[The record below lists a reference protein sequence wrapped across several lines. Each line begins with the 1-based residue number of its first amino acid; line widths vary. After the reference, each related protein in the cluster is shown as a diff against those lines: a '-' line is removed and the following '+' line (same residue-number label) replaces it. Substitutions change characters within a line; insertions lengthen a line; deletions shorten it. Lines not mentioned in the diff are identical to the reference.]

1 MRQESGLEMLDTII
15 SYINQGTSKF
25 DTRYWV
31 DKDRK
36 AEFPSDYLKAI
47 QDLGLTTLF
56 LPEEYGGSAV
66 SVSDYVRI
74 VKHVSSIHG
83 VAAGDLV
90 MAHNVFGAYT
100 ISTLGTEQQKEK
112 FLPRIAKNEVTS
124 AIAITEPNAGTDTLS
139 ISTRAVKSNGK
150 YILSGRKIWIT
161 MAHTADLML
170 VLARTSKEGER
181 STRGLTLFAINPKEH
196 ENITSTRI
204 DDIALRSLGSCEVF
218 FDNVELSEDDI
229 LGEEGKGW
237 KALTGVLNLERLST
251 ASISMGTGELV
262 LNLAS
267 QYARDRKLFGRQLGS
282 NQSIQFPLAHGKIM
296 LEAGW
301 RLIDE
306 AARKRDAGEDGM
318 FEANAAA
325 YISAKSAFELADHA
339 MQVFG
344 GMSFS
349 IDMGIELHWR
359 NLRLFRVGPVSEQM
373 TLSLIARHSLGLP
386 PSF

>member
-1 MRQESGLEMLDTII
+1 MLDTII
-15 SYINQGTSKF
+15 SYINQGTAKF

-31 DKDRK
+31 DRDRK
-36 AEFPSDYLKAI
+36 AEFPEEFLNSI
-47 QDLGLTTLF
+47 RDLGLTTLF
-56 LPEEYGGSAV
+56 LPEEYGGSGI

-74 VKHVSSIHG
+74 LRHISSLHG

-90 MAHNVFGAYT
+90 MAHNVFGAYS
-100 ISTLGTEQQKEK
+100 IATLGTDSQKEK
-112 FLPRIAKNEVTS
+112 FLPGIAKNQVIS
-124 AIAITEPNAGTDTLS
+124 SIAITEPNAGTDTLN
-139 ISTRAVKSNGK
+139 ISTRAEKKNGS

-161 MAHTADLML
+161 MAHMSDLML
-170 VLARTSKEGER
+170 VLARTSREGAR
-181 STRGLTLFAINPKEH
+181 STKGLTLFAINPKEH
-196 ENITSTRI
+196 SNITSSRI

-218 FDNVELSEDDI
+218 FDNVEVSGEDI

-237 KALTGVLNLERLST
+237 RALTGVLNLERLST
-251 ASISMGTGELV
+251 ASMSMGTGELV
-262 LNLAS
+262 LNLAT
-267 QYARDRKLFGRQLGS
+267 QYAKDRKLFGRQLGS

-296 LEAGW
+296 LEASW

-306 AARKRDAGEDGM
+306 AAKKRDAGEDGM

-325 YISAKSAFELADHA
+325 YLAARSANEIADHA

>member
-1 MRQESGLEMLDTII
+1 MLDTIM
-15 SYINQGTSKF
+15 SYINQGTGKF
-25 DTRYWV
+25 DNRYWV
-31 DKDRK
+31 EKDRK
-36 AEFPSDYLKAI
+36 AEFPSEFLDSI
-47 QDLGLTTLF
+47 RGLGLTTLF

-74 VKHVSSIHG
+74 LRHVSSVHG

-90 MAHNVFGAYT
+90 MAHNVFGAYS
-100 ISTLGTEQQKEK
+100 IASLGTEAQKEK
-112 FLPRIAKNEVTS
+112 FLPRIAKNQVLS
-124 AIAITEPNAGTDTLS
+124 SIAITEPNAGTDTLN
-139 ISTRAVKSNGK
+139 ISTRAERKNGS

-161 MAHTADLML
+161 MAHISDLML
-170 VLARTSKEGER
+170 VLARTSKEASR
-181 STRGLTLFAINPKEH
+181 STKGLTLFAINPKEH
-196 ENITSTRI
+196 SNITSNRI

-218 FDNVELSEDDI
+218 FDNVEISEEDI

-237 KALTGVLNLERLST
+237 RALTGVLNLERLST
-251 ASISMGTGELV
+251 ASMSMGTGELL
-262 LNLAS
+262 LNLAT
-267 QYARDRKLFGRQLGS
+267 QYAKDRKLFGRQLGS

-296 LEAGW
+296 LEASW

-318 FEANAAA
+318 FEANSAA
-325 YISAKSAFELADHA
+325 YLSARSANEIADHA

-349 IDMGIELHWR
+349 VDMGIELHWR

-373 TLSLIARHSLGLP
+373 TLSLIARHTLGLP

>member
-1 MRQESGLEMLDTII
+1 MLDTVI

-25 DTRYWV
+25 DTKYWV

-36 AEFPSDYLKAI
+36 AEFPSEYLKAI
-47 QDLGLTTLF
+47 QDLGLTTLL

-66 SVSDYVRI
+66 STSDYVRI
-74 VKHVSSIHG
+74 VRHVSSLHG

-90 MAHNVFGAYT
+90 MAHNVFGAYS
-100 ISTLGTEQQKEK
+100 ISTLGTKQQKEK
-112 FLPRIAKNEVTS
+112 FLPGIARNEVTS
-124 AIAITEPNAGTDTLS
+124 AIAITEPNAGTDTLN
-139 ISTRAVKSNGK
+139 ISTRAQKSNGK
-150 YILSGRKIWIT
+150 YVLSGRKIWIT
-161 MAHTADLML
+161 MAHSADLML
-170 VLARTSKEGER
+170 ILARTSKEGER
-181 STRGLTLFAINPKEH
+181 STKGLTLFAINPKEH
-196 ENITSTRI
+196 NNITSTRI

-218 FDNVELSEDDI
+218 FDNVELSEEDI

-237 KALTGVLNLERLST
+237 RALTGVLNLERLST

-267 QYARDRKLFGRQLGS
+267 QYARERKLFGKQLGS

-301 RLIDE
+301 RMIEE
-306 AARKRDAGEDGM
+306 AARKRDSGEDGM

-325 YISAKSAFELADHA
+325 YISAQSAYELADHA

-349 IDMGIELHWR
+349 TDMGIELHWR

-373 TLSLIARHSLGLP
+373 TLSLVARHSLGLP

>member
-1 MRQESGLEMLDTII
+1 MI
-15 SYINQGTSKF
+15 SYINQGTEKF
-25 DTRYWV
+25 DNRYWV
-31 DKDRK
+31 EKDRK
-36 AEFPSDYLKAI
+36 AEFPSEFLKSI
-47 QDLGLTTLF
+47 QELGLTTLF
-56 LPEEYGGSAV
+56 LPEEYGGSGL

-90 MAHNVFGAYT
+90 MAHNVFGAYS
-100 ISTLGTEQQKEK
+100 IASLGNEHQKEK
-112 FLPRIAKNEVTS
+112 FLPRVAKNEVIS
-124 AIAITEPNAGTDTLS
+124 SIAITEPNAGTDTLN
-139 ISTRAVKSNGK
+139 ISTHAERANGK
-150 YILSGRKIWIT
+150 LVLSGRKIWIT
-161 MAHTADLML
+161 MAHMSDLML
-170 VLARTSKEGER
+170 VLARTSKE
-181 STRGLTLFAINPKEH
+181 STKSTKGLTLFAIDPKEH
-196 ENITSTRI
+196 KNITSSRI

-237 KALTGVLNLERLST
+237 RALTGILNLERLST

-262 LNLAS
+262 LNLAT
-267 QYARDRKLFGRQLGS
+267 QYAKDRKLFGRQLGS
-282 NQSIQFPLAHGKIM
+282 NQSIQFPLAHGRIM
-296 LEAGW
+296 LEASW

-306 AARKRDAGEDGM
+306 AARKRDSGEDGM

-325 YISAKSAFELADHA
+325 YLSAKSAYEIADHA

-349 IDMGIELHWR
+349 IDMGVELHWR